1 MVAAFPCYHLVSF
14 NKGCFPLYQ
23 SLATLLGFLKV
34 FRLLRLGRVARKI
47 DKYLEYGASTFFL
60 LMLSFCLVAH
70 WMACLFYLIATSY
83 DNYEPHGWLQ
93 LLGRQ
98 LGDAYQLK
106 NGTDKV
112 DPNTG
117 PTLPSK
123 YVSALYY
130 TLTSLTT
137 IGFGNIAPNTTAEK
151 LFGCVTM
158 LLGCKCCGFFF
169 YLWKIFD
176 KNQHRV
182 KALMWWDFASPLSS
196 ASLVLVSYLICL
208 KSINSVTREGKT

>member
-1 MVAAFPCYHLVSF
+1 M
-14 NKGCFPLYQ
+14 
-23 SLATLLGFLKV
+23 
-34 FRLLRLGRVARKI
+34 ARKI

-70 WMACLFYLIATSY
+70 WMACIFYLIATGY

-93 LLGRQ
+93 VLGRTV
-98 LGDAYQLK
+98 GDPYKYL

-112 DPNTG
+112 DPDSG
-117 PTLPSK
+117 PTTAAK

-151 LFGCVTM
+151 MFGCITM
-158 LLGCKCCGFFF
+158 LLGGECTSACNLFTHVTQK
-169 YLWKIFD
+169 
-176 KNQHRV
+176 
-182 KALMWWDFASPLSS
+182 SS
-196 ASLVLVSYLICL
+196 GARLDVYVH
-208 KSINSVTREGKT
+208 